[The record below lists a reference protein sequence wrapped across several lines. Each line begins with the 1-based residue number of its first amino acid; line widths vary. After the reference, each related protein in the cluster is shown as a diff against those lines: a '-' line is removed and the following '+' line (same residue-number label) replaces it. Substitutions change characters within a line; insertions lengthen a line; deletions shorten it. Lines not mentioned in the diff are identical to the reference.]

1 MSQGEALSLAEK
13 RRIYEGKLQ
22 GKRLRELAAELGCS
36 VSSVRKWWRR
46 GRDEGLSGLNRKR
59 IGRGPKGYLSQFDPE
74 IAEQA
79 LFYKRSHPRWGARRV
94 LVELQQVAELRE
106 LPLPGPSR
114 LAEFFKMACPECVGV
129 VRPRQPPPAR
139 PPRASRV
146 HQIWQ
151 FDSQEGIR
159 LSDGE
164 IATIGNIWDEWGAAC
179 IVSQAFA
186 VKTARYWRKLKLP
199 EVRTLLR
206 RGFTEWQTLPEVLLT
221 DNELGLAGSP
231 RDFYPAQLTLW
242 LVGLAIC
249 HQFIRPGQPTDQ
261 AKVERG
267 HWTLDNF
274 SLDQASLTN
283 LRTLQASLD
292 RERFLYHHFFPSR
305 AAGCDGQPPLVAYP
319 ELLQPRRPYR
329 PEAELDLFSL
339 QRVADYLASFS
350 FQRKVNAGGQI
361 SLGHQTYY
369 LGTPY
374 FGQFITAAFDPL
386 DRRWLIR
393 TQLNPQADPE
403 SLTPLIARLPIKA
416 FSVESFTGLKPEPS
430 QLVQLTLPG
439 F

>member
-1 MSQGEALSLAEK
+1 MSQREAISLADK

-22 GKRLRELAAELGCS
+22 GKRLRELATEIGCS
-36 VSSVRKWWRR
+36 VDCVRKWWRR
-46 GRDEGLSGLNRKR
+46 GRDEGLRGLERKR
-59 IGRGPKGYLSQFDPE
+59 VGRGPKGYLSQFDPR

-79 LFYKRSHPRWGARRV
+79 LLYKRSHPRWGARRV
-94 LVELQQVAELRE
+94 LVELQQVAELSE

-114 LAEFFKMACPECVGV
+114 LAEFFKMACPECVGG
-129 VRPRQPPPAR
+129 VRPRQSPPVR

-179 IVSQAFA
+179 IASQAFA

-199 EVRTLLR
+199 EVRSLLR
-206 RGFTEWQTLPEVLLT
+206 LGFTEWQTLPEVLLT

-242 LVGLAIC
+242 LAGLAIC

-274 SLDQASLTN
+274 SLDQASL
-283 LRTLQASLD
+283 D
-292 RERFLYHHFFPSR
+292 RERFLYHHCFPSR
-305 AAGCDGQPPLVAYP
+305 ASGCDGQPPLVAHP
-319 ELLQPRRPYR
+319 ELLQPRRPYQ
-329 PEAELDLFSL
+329 PEAELQLFSL

-350 FQRKVNAGGQI
+350 FERKVNTGGQF
-361 SLGHQTYY
+361 SLGHQLYY

-374 FGQFITAAFDPL
+374 FGQLITATFDPL
-386 DRRWLIR
+386 DRHWLIR
-393 TQLNPQADPE
+393 TQLKPQAEPE
-403 SLTPLIARLPIKA
+403 SLTPLIARLPIKV
-416 FSVESFTGLKPEPS
+416 FSVEGFTGLKLVPS